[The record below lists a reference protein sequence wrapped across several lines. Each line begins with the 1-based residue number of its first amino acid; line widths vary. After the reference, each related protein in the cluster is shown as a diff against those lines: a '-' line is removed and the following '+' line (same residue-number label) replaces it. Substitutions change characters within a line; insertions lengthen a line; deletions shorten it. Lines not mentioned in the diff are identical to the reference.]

1 MDGIATWGRT
11 KDIELI
17 SAGKSNLDDT
27 VRAQARML
35 GMVVEPD
42 LHPERGSVY
51 RADQLE
57 FARVGVPVV
66 FLHEGL
72 DVIGKP
78 AGFGE
83 QKESDYIAH
92 RYHQVSDTIDPQWD
106 LSGAVEQT
114 KLLLGIGYSLAETA
128 VYPQWN
134 VDSEFR
140 AVREKT
146 LNSR

>member
-1 MDGIATWGRT
+1 MATWGRT
-11 KDIELI
+11 KDMELI
-17 SAGKSNLDDT
+17 SAGKSNLDTT
-27 VRAQARML
+27 VRDQARML
-35 GMVVEPD
+35 NLAVEPD
-42 LHPERGSVY
+42 LHPERGSIY

-83 QKESDYIAH
+83 QKERDYIAH
-92 RYHQVSDTIDPQWD
+92 QYHQVTDTVDPHWD
-106 LSGAVEQT
+106 LSGAVQQIE
-114 KLLLGIGYSLAETA
+114 LLFRVGYSVAQMSA
-128 VYPQWN
+128 YPQWN